1 MFHRVIDFKK
11 LRLNMSDLTPN
22 GNNKILFGN
31 MFKSDGFS
39 VGLLF
44 YRRKRKK
51 NESVVV
57 LNLGDF
63 IHEEVVADY
72 QPISLDPERK
82 SLFTAVVCLES
93 TKQIRKSS
101 TKEYYHLT
109 GSTVYSKKLE
119 SRKQRSGILPI
130 ETNMPT
136 SKTASPDSYHE
147 HISYML
153 THLNKL
159 LMFYGRDTARCHFQ
173 LYQCRQRA
181 PEMIVNMLTHG
192 TAKYNKLKR
201 KKKRK
206 KNVKRGEKKK
216 KSNMGEKEYAK
227 LDKTAKKHVQAQ
239 KSSMRGGK
247 QTVFDNEKT
256 REAAGELIVLTID
269 EFKTSKT
276 CSSCFDSNL
285 GIVKTP
291 YFKGNSVLA
300 CPKCKKVWQRDVNAA
315 INMMTISRAVWM
327 GEERPEVFT
336 RSK

>member
-1 MFHRVIDFKK
+1 
-11 LRLNMSDLTPN
+11 MSMDDLTTN

-31 MFKSDGFS
+31 
-39 VGLLF
+39 
-44 YRRKRKK
+44 
-51 NESVVV
+51 
-57 LNLGDF
+57 
-63 IHEEVVADY
+63 
-72 QPISLDPERK
+72 
-82 SLFTAVVCLES
+82 T
-93 TKQIRKSS
+93 
-101 TKEYYHLT
+101 
-109 GSTVYSKKLE
+109 TVYSRKLE

-159 LMFYGRDTARCHFQ
+159 LMFYGGATARC
-173 LYQCRQRA
+173 
-181 PEMIVNMLTHG
+181 HG
-192 TAKYNKLKR
+192 TAKYNKSKR
-201 KKKRK
+201 KKRQR

-216 KSNMGEKEYAK
+216 KKSNMDKKEYAK
-227 LDKTAKKHVQAQ
+227 LDTTAKKLKWKPLPFREEKENCPLVIF
-239 KSSMRGGK
+239 GDGVFGK
-247 QTVFDNEKT
+247 DMVKLKNLRCGVVGKLYLTLKK

-276 CSSCFDSNL
+276 CSSCFDNNL

-300 CPKCKKVWQRDVNAA
+300 CPKCKNVWQRDVNAA
-315 INMMTISRAVWM
+315 INTMTISRAVWM
-327 GEERPEVFT
+327 GEERPEVYR